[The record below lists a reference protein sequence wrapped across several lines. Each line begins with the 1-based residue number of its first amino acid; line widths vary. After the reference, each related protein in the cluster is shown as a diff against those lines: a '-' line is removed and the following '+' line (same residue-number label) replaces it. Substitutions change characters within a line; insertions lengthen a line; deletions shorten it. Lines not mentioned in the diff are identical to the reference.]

1 MFSATAR
8 PGGPKQAMKIFY
20 KPVTN
25 PAAILE
31 KQGTKVEELQLP
43 DHVLRILRADLTVST
58 AILPLSARKLQDW
71 AVGLLER

>member
-1 MFSATAR
+1 
-8 PGGPKQAMKIFY
+8 MKIFY

-31 KQGTKVEELQLP
+31 KQELKVEELQLP
-43 DHVLRILRADLTVST
+43 GHILQILHADLTTST

-71 AVGLLER
+71 KVGLLERQN